1 METAMTVYMLE
12 AKSETVSVWF
22 LNSTVDDVIFIVS
35 VDDIFIVLVD
45 DISTASIDGVSIV
58 STDGTGMCRFSNLGI
73 S

>member
-22 LNSTVDDVIFIVS
+22 LNSTVDDVIFTVS
-35 VDDIFIVLVD
+35 VDGIFIVSVD
-45 DISTASIDGVSIV
+45 DISTASTNGVSIV
-58 STDGTGMCRFSNLGI
+58 LIDGVGTCRFSNSGI